1 MGKCVVQSRLLE
13 GRTSLYSC
21 FLYVMLKQ
29 KKEER
34 TMNEQKHKVMIL
46 KRISKEAVSAE
57 TLRLLCQNLM
67 VEVLKYQQ
75 HR

>member
-1 MGKCVVQSRLLE
+1 MHGAIRAIGGAYFLVLL
-13 GRTSLYSC
+13 LFVCY
-21 FLYVMLKQ
+21 LKA

-46 KRISKEAVSAE
+46 KRISKEAVSAK
-57 TLRLLCQNLM
+57 TLQLLCQNLM

>member
-1 MGKCVVQSRLLE
+1 MHGAIRAIGGVYFLVLLH
-13 GRTSLYSC
+13 
-21 FLYVMLKQ
+21 FLCYLKA

-34 TMNEQKHKVMIL
+34 TMNEQKHKVVIL

-57 TLRLLCQNLM
+57 SLRLLCQNLT